1 MFARFRDENATMT
14 SGFSVPGMLFAPESD
29 NTDLSAVHQLTLRD
43 GRQLGWSEYGCRH
56 GYPILYMHRE
66 GSCRLDAGFFDEFA
80 RDAGFRLIAVD
91 RPGMGASDYRVMYS
105 ADQVVHDCE
114 QLVHQLGLRRF
125 GVLSL
130 GGGSVF
136 ALALASRLRQRCA
149 FVGLLLP
156 VEQPCQLTGN
166 AVFRTVFTLGLRALI
181 SLRRSVSRRD
191 PGFYLQRWTDQ
202 LSGPERKHSRQQSV
216 RALLKAVSVEALRQ
230 GTSGVAQDIWLG
242 SGGCK
247 PVEFELNLPVHVW
260 SSRMAAVLQTGP
272 QSGNHL
278 RWHFVRRQSQL
289 VTSHVASQVFEVL
302 RAEHNKFV

>member
-1 MFARFRDENATMT
+1 MFARFRDENATAT
-14 SGFSVPGMLFAPESD
+14 SGFSIPGVLFAPESD
-29 NTDLSAVHQLTLRD
+29 NTDVSAVHCLNLRD

-66 GSCRLDAGFFDEFA
+66 GSCRLDAGFFDAFA

-91 RPGMGASDYRVMYS
+91 RPGMGASDYGVMHS
-105 ADQVVHDCE
+105 ADQVAHDCE

-149 FVGLLLP
+149 FVALLLP

-166 AVFRTVFTLGLRALI
+166 AVFRTVFTLGLRTLI

-191 PGFYLQRWTDQ
+191 PGFYLQRWTEQ
-202 LSGPERKHSRQQSV
+202 LSGSERRHSGQQSV
-216 RALLKAVSVEALRQ
+216 LALLKAVSAEALRQ
-230 GTSGVAQDIWLG
+230 GTAGVVQDIWLG
-242 SGGCK
+242 SGGCR
-247 PVEFELNLPVHVW
+247 PGESDLNMPVHVW
-260 SSRMAAVLQTGP
+260 STRKAAVMQTGRE
-272 QSGNHL
+272 SGSDL

-289 VTSHVASQVFEVL
+289 VAGHVASQVFDVL
-302 RAEHNKFV
+302 RAERNR